1 MINQLRERFFAYRP
15 AAERTF
21 LGLAL
26 VGLLV
31 VAHLAIQE
39 ARSFQDG
46 CFGLFAQE
54 AGMAFHCAALTQS
67 ASGTLLGLANTVW
80 GMGFFGLV
88 AVLTFVRLA
97 WASSRWMLGVGRAVV
112 ITGGLVYALYLAYVQ
127 VAVVDAVCILCLA
140 SGVVTLSLFGIQAAS
155 STGLVS
161 SSSPITSRLP
171 DRMFRREIALFTYLV
186 ALTVVLAGADLT
198 YFQTTDGQL
207 SATTSAAE
215 VENSP
220 NGENSASEKDAASE
234 EDAVSGEDSPKGAAA
249 LVAQGITSAAIDTTG
264 GACEY
269 DAQKPAV
276 DDPRSLVGFQ
286 DPMQGSRDASVI
298 VVEYFDPNCPH
309 CATFHQEMKQV
320 IESHGDQALFVYKPV
335 PLWPYSVNQIQ
346 ALYAAAQEGKFVEMM
361 EAQFARQ
368 QRGGLNV
375 SQLQSIAREI
385 GMDPGVLKAR
395 IDQGRYMEQI
405 ESVRSTARQIGVSS
419 TPTVLV
425 NGRFVAA
432 NSRTADCLAQLIEGE

>member
-1 MINQLRERFFAYRP
+1 
-15 AAERTF
+15 
-21 LGLAL
+21 
-26 VGLLV
+26 
-31 VAHLAIQE
+31 
-39 ARSFQDG
+39 
-46 CFGLFAQE
+46 
-54 AGMAFHCAALTQS
+54 
-67 ASGTLLGLANTVW
+67 
-80 GMGFFGLV
+80 
-88 AVLTFVRLA
+88 
-97 WASSRWMLGVGRAVV
+97 
-112 ITGGLVYALYLAYVQ
+112 
-127 VAVVDAVCILCLA
+127 
-140 SGVVTLSLFGIQAAS
+140 
-155 STGLVS
+155 
-161 SSSPITSRLP
+161 
-171 DRMFRREIALFTYLV
+171 MFRREIALFIYLI
-186 ALTVVLAGADLT
+186 ALTVVLAGADVT
-198 YFQTTDGQL
+198 YFRTADGDL
-207 SATTSAAE
+207 SETTSA
-215 VENSP
+215 VEAGATGASTAADS
-220 NGENSASEKDAASE
+220 SASSSASAAR
-234 EDAVSGEDSPKGAAA
+234 AA
-249 LVAQGITSAAIDTTG
+249 LVAHGITSAAVDTTG

-276 DDPRSLVGFQ
+276 DNPRSIVGFQ
-286 DPMQGSRDASVI
+286 DPTQGNQNASVI

-320 IESHGDQALFVYKPV
+320 IESHGDEALFVYKPV

-405 ESVRSTARQIGVSS
+405 QSVRTTAREIGVSS

-432 NSRTADCLAQLIEGE
+432 GSRTAECLAQLIEGE